1 MTRERARGVCL
12 WTAVYLGLAAIGIQ
26 AAGGVSAIKGQDL
39 REWLTYIASDE
50 LRGRA
55 VYSTV

>member
-1 MTRERARGVCL
+1 MTRERARAVCR
-12 WTAVYLGLAAIGIQ
+12 WTVVCVGLASVSLR
-26 AAGGVSAIKGQDL
+26 AAGGVSSIKSQDL